1 MPAIAVVGRALLLF
15 SQLLGVDVPFGHG
28 VDRQSGHGA
37 DAELADEVAAVGD
50 DRRQGDVEPLGDL
63 LVEQPRHDEPQYVDF
78 ALREGW
84 LHRLVRR
91 AADKKKLQS
100 KLHKYNK
107 D

>member
-1 MPAIAVVGRALLLF
+1 MPHNLRRGAVRMPAIAVVGRALLLF

-50 DRRQGDVEPLGDL
+50 DRRQGDVEPLSDL

-78 ALREGW
+78 A
-84 LHRLVRR
+84 
-91 AADKKKLQS
+91 A
-100 KLHKYNK
+100 
-107 D
+107 